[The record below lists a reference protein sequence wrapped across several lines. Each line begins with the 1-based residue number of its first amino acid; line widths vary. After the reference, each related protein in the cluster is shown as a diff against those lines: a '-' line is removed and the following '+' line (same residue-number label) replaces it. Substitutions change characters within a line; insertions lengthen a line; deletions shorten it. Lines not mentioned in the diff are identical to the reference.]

1 MNGIDLTLLSLSTL
15 LFFYLVY
22 AMIKPERF

>member
-1 MNGIDLTLLSLSTL
+1 MNIVSELLLSLSVGI
-15 LFFYLVY
+15 FCYLVY